1 MKKNE
6 RGDLGEKF
14 VEDRGS
20 WHGLDRYLKQA
31 TMSMSMSINGGED
44 KKDDCLVHF
53 FSFFFFFNKKNGP
66 PM

>member
-31 TMSMSMSINGGED
+31 TMSMSMSMDGGED
-44 KKDDCLVHF
+44 KKDDWWV
-53 FSFFFFFNKKNGP
+53 FFF
-66 PM
+66 